1 MSTVSAELSYFSPPP
16 DGSPPFTYINAD
28 AKTGQHAKNWVP
40 EAHTVEIENV
50 RGKEVNYTLDTAGF
64 QYHTKPSKHVTF
76 VDDEEI
82 RAEYYPESV
91 ELIKEVTGA
100 SKVVLFDH
108 SMCKIGTQRNLT
120 LIICWTLSAVR
131 RHRPGDPDSETSE
144 GKRQPVAQV
153 HVDQTPK
160 SAIARVHRHLPAV
173 EAEKLVKK
181 RFQIVNL
188 WRPIS
193 HPAIDHPLTV
203 CDYRSVDAKRDLIPV
218 ALVFPDHSKG
228 ETFGVKFN
236 PSHKWKYL
244 REMKPDEVVFI
255 KWFALWYFCT

>member
-1 MSTVSAELSYFSPPP
+1 MSTVSAELLYFSLPTT
-16 DGSPPFTYINAD
+16 DGSHPFTCVNVD
-28 AKTGQHAKNWVP
+28 PKTGKPVRNWVP

-50 RGKEVNYTLDTAGF
+50 RGKEINYTLDTAGF
-64 QYHTKPSKHVTF
+64 QYHTKPSKHATF

-82 RAEYYPESV
+82 RGEYYPESL

-108 SMCKIGTQRNLT
+108 SMCKIQTQRNIT
-120 LIICWTLSAVR
+120 LMIYWTLSAVR
-131 RHRPGDPDSETSE
+131 RHRPGDPETDES
-144 GKRQPVAQV
+144 KRQPVSQV
-153 HVDQTPK
+153 HVDQTPE
-160 SAIARVHRHLPAV
+160 SATARVHRHLPAA

-193 HPAIDHPLTV
+193 HPAIDYPLAM
-203 CDYRSVDAKRDLIPV
+203 CDYRSVDVEKDLIPV
-218 ALVFPDHSKG
+218 ALIYSDHEG

-244 REMKPDEVVFI
+244 REMQLDEVVLI
-255 KWFALWYFCT
+255 KWFALWCFRK